1 MCVCVENSSFLAVAK
16 QVYVHMWC
24 SVGLPQWNGVYTN
37 CKRTWMGFTHAYNS
51 MVLFEVTRWALMY
64 WSKHSG
70 TQTCCSSPVW
80 CIIHPL
86 QPWSSSAWNNNF
98 PSSNPTQIESFL
110 YVLYLYICENDMTLF
125 MPSMYGVCVVFLSRL
140 LSCDSG
146 YEGETCSIR
155 EFTYIRLL
163 SHMYHM
169 LWMCQLIHVKF
180 ECIVYHTLLNFF
192 VLLQYNAPQF
202 DSVIRSICGMPDSI
216 HSSMCYSFCSCVF
229 GGMWEWKLQWTR
241 RMQVGT
247 VAVCDI

>member
-125 MPSMYGVCVVFLSRL
+125 MPSTYGVCVLCFFPVCLAATVAMKAKPAAYVSLRISDCWFI
-140 LSCDSG
+140 CI
-146 YEGETCSIR
+146 TCS
-155 EFTYIRLL
+155 ECVDWFMSSL
-163 SHMYHM
+163 SALFATHY
-169 LWMCQLIHVKF
+169 
-180 ECIVYHTLLNFF
+180 
-192 VLLQYNAPQF
+192 
-202 DSVIRSICGMPDSI
+202 
-216 HSSMCYSFCSCVF
+216 
-229 GGMWEWKLQWTR
+229 
-241 RMQVGT
+241 
-247 VAVCDI
+247 